1 MIENIV
7 GNFEVEFLF
16 DGHREIDKIKA
27 VCAEIS
33 GNNDLS
39 VTTNAFLNPL
49 FFISGANSSLA
60 PFPKYDVS
68 FKTNFVVDIFISPYT
83 VILKST
89 FCFEESG
96 INFRASYSIDIINII
111 AVCQYFICKN
121 FINFTV
127 CIFPRYKRREY
138 SRAAGKK

>member
-33 GNNDLS
+33 GNRCILGNKMAVYLELL
-39 VTTNAFLNPL
+39 T
-49 FFISGANSSLA
+49 
-60 PFPKYDVS
+60 K
-68 FKTNFVVDIFISPYT
+68 VDIFISPYT

-127 CIFPRYKRREY
+127 CIFPRYERREY